1 MSNLDVS
8 VVKSLLTASKG
19 DVRANVLNAFSYIR
33 ESLGVHSWVGLYR
46 KEDDGLHLSY
56 FSGSVACLFIAFGK
70 GVVGKKKKKGEEIYV
85 PDVSTLKNYIAC
97 DARSKSEYVVP
108 VVKNGE
114 IKAIFDIDSDL
125 FDGLKDNVPTLREIS
140 LLLGELLSDF

>member
-70 GVVGKKKKKGEEIYV
+70 GVVGESCEKGEEIYV

-125 FDGLKDNVPTLREIS
+125 LDGLKDDVPALREIS
-140 LLLGELLSDF
+140 LLLGELLNDF